1 MIIAFNRF
9 CDVLRAVARIYVLI
23 LAAALFTIVISTVI
37 TRECCSWVLS
47 WSEEVP
53 RYLLIWISFMTAAVA
68 VDIKDHIAF
77 EYFYERMTGWGA
89 IFLQNMVNVGIL
101 WFGGMMVIYG
111 YQFVQDFGPDKME
124 SIPFTNVWY
133 YTSLPISGALIMI
146 FSLRDILNYWFA
158 PELRT
163 IRVDLSAAAE

>member
-1 MIIAFNRF
+1 MIWFNRF
-9 CDVLRAVARIYVLI
+9 CDVLRMTARVYVLV
-23 LAAALFTIVISTVI
+23 LAAALFSIVISTVI

-53 RYLLIWISFMTAAVA
+53 RYLLIWISFMTGAVA

-77 EYFYERMTGWGA
+77 EYFYQKLSGWGA
-89 IFLQNMVNVGIL
+89 VFVHNMVNFGIL
-101 WFGGMMVIYG
+101 GFGLIMTFYG
-111 YQFVQDFGPDKME
+111 YQFLQDFGGDWME

-133 YTSLPISGALIMI
+133 YTSLPLSGALITL

-158 PELRT
+158 PHLRT
-163 IRVDLSAAAE
+163 ERPDLSAA